1 MTKHGRGRPSSE
13 ELAGMT
19 ANERFFV
26 LNRLDEFDDA
36 KRRRDRDKMIEIY
49 RDAEITG
56 AERSVDFI
64 LAHPERYGL

>member
-1 MTKHGRGRPSSE
+1 MTKRGGRPSPE

-26 LNRLDEFDDA
+26 LGRLDEFSDA
-36 KRRRDRDKMIEIY
+36 KKRRDRDKMIEIY
-49 RDAEITG
+49 RDAEIAG